1 MSQHQQQQPQSKS
14 LSEVAKEARFAAE
27 SGRILYRIAFAPA
40 DWPEVCIAT
49 LIQRG
54 QDATK
59 FTDEEFQTLEST
71 LDLPGAVTAA
81 K

>member
-1 MSQHQQQQPQSKS
+1 MSRSQEQQPVSKP

-54 QDATK
+54 QDATT
-59 FTDEEFQTLEST
+59 FTDAEFQALEST
-71 LDLPGAVTAA
+71 LDLPGAITAA